1 MNHRAAILLAGGL
14 SSRMI
19 SFKPLLRLGEETI
32 TDRAI
37 SLFAQNNVDV
47 YLVVGWQ
54 KNKLI
59 SGIKNRDV
67 HIIENPDFEEGM
79 FTSVRAGL
87 RHVGNNYIAFFI
99 LPVDIPLVR
108 AFSVRRLIEASDR
121 HPEKIL
127 YPVFNRMRGHP
138 PLIPTGLIPHILHWQ
153 NEGGLISALAPYE
166 NMVEEIIVPDRNIT
180 FDIDTPEDYKNALD
194 RFQHYQIPTDEECEV
209 ILNTICQVDSDRRR
223 HSFKVA
229 EVASRISQALIEAGR
244 TVDKELVRASTI
256 LHDIAREKPQHDI
269 AGGQLLCQMG
279 FEKVGRIVA
288 VHTFLSSELTENYL
302 EAQVVYLADKFVQG
316 DSVVTLDVR
325 FDSAHRRYGSTSEI
339 EKKITLRRQH
349 AQVIK
354 KELETMI
361 GKPIEPIIFN

>member
-14 SSRMI
+14 SSRMV
-19 SFKPLLRLGEETI
+19 SFKPLLTIGEETI

-37 SLFAQNNVDV
+37 SLFAQNDVDV

-54 KNKLI
+54 KDKLI

-67 HIIENPDFEEGM
+67 NIIENPDFEKGM
-79 FTSVRAGL
+79 FTSVQAGL
-87 RHVGNNYIAFFI
+87 RHIGNNYIAFFI
-99 LPVDIPLVR
+99 LPVDIPLIR
-108 AFSVRRLIEASDR
+108 GFTVRRLLEASDR
-121 HPEKIL
+121 HPEKIF
-127 YPVFNRMRGHP
+127 YPVFERMRGHP
-138 PLIPTGLIPHILHWQ
+138 PIIPSGLIPHIINWQ
-153 NEGGLISALAPYE
+153 NEGGLISALALYE
-166 NMVEEIIVPDRNIT
+166 NIVEEIVVPDRNIT
-180 FDIDTPEDYKNALD
+180 FDIDTPEDYKIALD
-194 RFQHYQIPTDEECEV
+194 RFQHNQIPTDEECEV
-209 ILNTICQVDSDRRR
+209 ILTTICQVEPDRRR

-229 EVASRISQALIEAGR
+229 EVAARICQALIEAGK
-244 TVDKELVRASTI
+244 TVDKGLVHASAI
-256 LHDIAREKPQHDI
+256 LHDIAREKPQHDF

-288 VHTFLSSELTENYL
+288 VHTFLSSELTQNYL

-325 FDSAHRRYGSTSEI
+325 FDSAHQRYGSTSDI
-339 EKKITLRRQH
+339 ENKITSRRHH

-361 GKPIEPIIFN
+361 GKQLEPIILI